1 MRMSRYSVRLALP
14 VALVLLSAPRVHA
27 GRAIPDDNLSY
38 PVLITLDGE
47 RFASGFY
54 LQDGAFLY
62 LVTAR
67 HALFADPPQAL
78 RSKSATL
85 LSYPSD
91 HRETGRILFRADL
104 EGLQQQ
110 GFISSHP
117 THDVAIIRLAT
128 MVKSGDQG
136 KQFLYPSLIQL
147 VEAAPSGLLAASIS
161 GTKTFAEVLTANE
174 VFIFGY
180 PKSLGFK
187 ALPQIDYDRPLLR
200 KGIVAGKN
208 RKHKT
213 IILDCPIYRGN
224 SGGPVLEVEQAGPG
238 NQRFRIIGVVSQF
251 VPFAETWVNTSQGYS
266 NIEISNSG
274 YSVVTPMDMV
284 LELVTAMRQAVQ
296 VGAAEGPGRAE
307 GGR

>member
-1 MRMSRYSVRLALP
+1 MTRNSRSLRLAFLLP
-14 VALVLLSAPRVHA
+14 LAFLPGGRGHA

-38 PVLITLDGE
+38 PVLITLGSD

-67 HALFADPPQAL
+67 HALCTDPPHAL
-78 RSKSATL
+78 RDTSATF

-91 HRETGRILFRADL
+91 HRDPGRILFKADL
-104 EGLQQQ
+104 GGLWEQ
-110 GFISSHP
+110 GFISCHK
-117 THDVAIIRLAT
+117 THDVAVIRLAS
-128 MVKSGDQG
+128 MVRSGDQG
-136 KQFLYPSLIQL
+136 KQFLYPDLIEL
-147 VEAAPSGLLAASIS
+147 AEAAPSGLLAASIS
-161 GTKTFAEVLTANE
+161 GTKRFADVLTANE

-208 RKHKT
+208 RKQQT

-238 NQRFRIIGVVSQF
+238 NQRFRIIGMVSQF
-251 VPFAETWVNTSQGYS
+251 VPFAEKWVNTSQGYS

-284 LELVTAMRQAVQ
+284 LELVTTMRQAAQ
-296 VGAAEGPGRAE
+296 EPTSARSERTE
-307 GGR
+307 GGE